1 MTSGEALERLLYSAE
16 SWRQYVEQAPEQI
29 DLSFADLNG
38 ADLRGRKFIGCDLTG
53 ARLEAAN
60 LDGATFTRC
69 TLTGAS
75 LSDASLVGCEFSK
88 VDFRNASLVRAIM
101 RNCTM
106 REVDLSGSRLTS
118 TYGSCSEFSATKM
131 SRVALDDTVFD
142 SVTFSDVVLADLTA
156 QRVRLNKV
164 TLQRSTV
171 EKCQISVGEI
181 LDCTFANSTVRDW
194 TSEGGTFIGVE
205 FDGCRVRRLALPGA
219 EVRDLYFSN
228 STVTEADISQLDP
241 PTAVLLNCALIACIW
256 PPQEGQVTWSG
267 RYVPNSRLIAQ
278 PVQDIRGVP
287 PVMRRH
293 IADAQYL
300 VRRLASAASI
310 WERIPLRMWG
320 ITSAYGQSLGRLT
333 VASALVIITH
343 TLLLLGATGH
353 LSDAKPDLPILG
365 DQMVAITMAFLGLGG
380 SDQALD
386 STWSGA
392 ILLSA
397 RIFGLI
403 GFGLWI
409 TIAATNLGRLSS
421 E

>member
-181 LDCTFANSTVRDW
+181 LDCTFANS
-194 TSEGGTFIGVE
+194 
-205 FDGCRVRRLALPGA
+205 
-219 EVRDLYFSN
+219 
-228 STVTEADISQLDP
+228 TEADISQLDP